1 MSKLRDISPHIFIRI
16 VASLGVIDPM
26 SGPKLQD
33 EDTRNISSPEDG
45 DEEETAVKVPK
56 VSVNY

>member
-1 MSKLRDISPHIFIRI
+1 MSKLRDISPHIFTRI

-33 EDTRNISSPEDG
+33 ETTRNISSPEDG